1 MNKPKVLVLQKTY
14 QRKWR
19 IDRPAVSKFLEKSW
33 QLLRSAA
40 PLPARNESGQ
50 IEVGIVFLNGRQMQ
64 WYNKMYRNKDY
75 PTDVLSFPVNE
86 SVPGEG
92 LYLGDILISMQNTA
106 EQASQKGHSL
116 GTELQILLLHGMI
129 HLLGYD
135 HETDSGEMDRLERRL
150 RKHLIRPRSLTL

>member
-1 MNKPKVLVLQKTY
+1 ML
-14 QRKWR
+14 
-19 IDRPAVSKFLEKSW
+19 RP
-33 QLLRSAA
+33 AA
-40 PLPARNESGQ
+40 PLLVRKETGQ
-50 IEVGIVFLNGRQMQ
+50 IEVGIVFLNARQMQ

-75 PTDVLSFPVNE
+75 PTDVLSFPVTE

-106 EQASQKGHSL
+106 EQASEKGHSL
-116 GTELQILLLHGMI
+116 GTELQILLLHGLI

-150 RKHLIRPRSLTL
+150 RQHLIRPRSLTL

>member
-1 MNKPKVLVLQKTY
+1 M
-14 QRKWR
+14 
-19 IDRPAVSKFLEKSW
+19 
-33 QLLRSAA
+33 
-40 PLPARNESGQ
+40 
-50 IEVGIVFLNGRQMQ
+50 GIVFLNARQMQ

-75 PTDVLSFPVNE
+75 PTDVLSFPVTE

-106 EQASQKGHSL
+106 EQASEKGHSL
-116 GTELQILLLHGMI
+116 GTELQILLLHGLI

-150 RKHLIRPRSLTL
+150 RQHLIRPRSLTL